1 MSTSTMVIA
10 LFLGV
15 FFGFALNKAGLTK
28 YHKIVDVFRLT
39 DLTVL
44 KFMMTALI
52 VSMSGLYLLREMGMV
67 TFPSVPATYIAGNV
81 IGGLIFG
88 IGMAVSGF
96 CPGTCAA
103 GSGEGKLDYL
113 IPGLLG
119 FFVGAAIYGL
129 TYPVVFPVI
138 SAIANVGNVVIPDLW
153 NLSPFLVVLF
163 FALMSVFL
171 FYLID
176 RAGLHRTSRGQ

>member
-1 MSTSTMVIA
+1 MIA
-10 LFLGV
+10 LILGIA
-15 FFGFALNKAGLTK
+15 FGFSLNKAGLTK
-28 YHKIVDVFRLT
+28 YHKIVNVFRLT
-39 DLTVL
+39 DMAVL
-44 KFMMTALI
+44 KFMMTTL
-52 VSMSGLYLLREMGMV
+52 VGSMSGLYLLRALGLV
-67 TFPSVPATYIAGNV
+67 TFPAPPATYAVGNL

-88 IGMAVSGF
+88 FGMALSGF

-129 TYPVVFPVI
+129 TYQQVFPII
-138 SAIANVGNVVIPDLW
+138 SNIANAGNVVIPDALD
-153 NLSPFLVVLF
+153 LSPLLTVLF
-163 FALMSVFL
+163 FAVMSFFL

-176 RAGLHRTSRGQ
+176 RAGLQRKKEI